1 MMKLLNSFV
10 SAIKACPKDRQDWA
24 ESSKSKCIWKSAS
37 GIGNPQNNLLAGFTN
52 PPGMDRQKSQQIAAN
67 TNSGSK
73 EWHQSVTQDLRNHH
87 VHKLVQAIFPNP
99 DPAALKDKRMNNL
112 VAYARKVEGDMYDTA
127 NSQEEYCHLVAEKIY
142 KIQKELEEKRL
153 YRIQH
158 GTGGAT
164 NIPEARQR
172 PSSGISASGIGNPQ
186 NNLLAG
192 FTNPPGMD
200 RQKSQQIAANTNSG
214 SKEWHQSVM
223 QDLRDNLVGKRV
235 AQKTIAELEEKSRR
249 RPTPYSG
256 SLMAKVI
263 KIGHVADGGDDAELI
278 NFSLADKSGAILA
291 TCTDKIAMMEKAE
304 HLILPP
310 SPIKKVEE
318 LLASPLGTISTVQ
331 GQLSKI
337 ESTKSV
343 KVNGTDTLIRTISI
357 EENGKKIDVTLWH
370 DMAEEDLKIGQYLSI
385 SHCILKEWQLQKT
398 LNTTRYSKIQ
408 ILTPPLTTTVRG
420 SIDSLS
426 LGEVSME
433 IALKERSKAKYKDF
447 SVDLSLIRTIFPE
460 TQHTRNEHLEEYL
473 LEKLPIEVELM
484 AQGSSVQNMRLI

>member
-1 MMKLLNSFV
+1 M
-10 SAIKACPKDRQDWA
+10 AT
-24 ESSKSKCIWKSAS
+24 
-37 GIGNPQNNLLAGFTN
+37 TN
-52 PPGMDRQKSQQIAAN
+52 MD
-67 TNSGSK
+67 
-73 EWHQSVTQDLRNHH
+73 
-87 VHKLVQAIFPNP
+87 
-99 DPAALKDKRMNNL
+99 
-112 VAYARKVEGDMYDTA
+112 
-127 NSQEEYCHLVAEKIY
+127 
-142 KIQKELEEKRL
+142 
-153 YRIQH
+153 
-158 GTGGAT
+158 
-164 NIPEARQR
+164 IP
-172 PSSGISASGIGNPQ
+172 
-186 NNLLAG
+186 
-192 FTNPPGMD
+192 
-200 RQKSQQIAANTNSG
+200 
-214 SKEWHQSVM
+214 V
-223 QDLRDNLVGKRV
+223 
-235 AQKTIAELEEKSRR
+235 
-249 RPTPYSG
+249 
-256 SLMAKVI
+256 
-263 KIGHVADGGDDAELI
+263 
-278 NFSLADKSGAILA
+278 
-291 TCTDKIAMMEKAE
+291 AMMEKAE